1 MVDKD
6 LLYTKEHEW
15 VKREDDVAVMGITDH
30 AQQMLGDI
38 TFVELPEQDIAVKQG
53 AQVAVVESSKAASDV
68 FSPVSG
74 KVIEANQD
82 LEESPEF
89 VNESCYDKGWICKL
103 SLANPEELA
112 GLMNAQQYEAFL
124 ADEQ

>member
-1 MVDKD
+1 MVIAG

-15 VKREDDVAVMGITDH
+15 VKKEDDVVVMGITDH

-38 TFVELPEQDIAVKQG
+38 TFVELPEPDSDVKQG
-53 AQVAVVESSKAASDV
+53 TQIAVVESSKAASDV
-68 FSPVSG
+68 FSPISG

-89 VNESCYDKGWICKL
+89 VNDSCYDRGWLCKL
-103 SLANPEELA
+103 SLSNPAELA
-112 GLMNAQQYEAFL
+112 GLMDAPQYEAFL